1 MEQSKI
7 SMLDNIQQSI
17 QAFTNQQ
24 FYFTVRNEAYRCKFN
39 LYIGPEESYLGV
51 FNQLIKTESSFT
63 FIYDKRIL
71 EKNYRK
77 YLSTNF
83 RKKNYFIKIAE
94 FNENDTI
101 NINSSNFENIFIRA
115 FHVIKNVFSSSFIE
129 NHQISPTTLEIRLNQ
144 LKNTN
149 TKEPDNNNSPVMR
162 FEEIVNNKRIIISIS
177 PIDGDIRLS
186 IASLVESGIYNPI
199 TSFFE
204 NLFNYEPYR
213 YERFCSKHNLIMGE
227 EQGYPEY
234 PRAKNNIQNFSIK
247 FNYITEGE
255 LEVVIKRSSRSLQQF
270 ISKIIFLLDL
280 LAGSDLYAR
289 GVLDKK
295 SDMMKESDE
304 SKYPFMTYLCYGSRI
319 YGHPEYDISISF
331 YPVVETDD
339 NDKEFLVS
347 KLDIRVDPFE
357 NQERPIIGT
366 FLHPI
371 GYDMGK

>member
-1 MEQSKI
+1 MEQSNI

-24 FYFTVRNEAYRCKFN
+24 FYLIVHNEAYKCVFN
-39 LYIGPEESYLGV
+39 LYFGPEESYLGV

-77 YLSTNF
+77 YLSTNL
-83 RKKNYFIKIAE
+83 RKKNYFIKIADII
-94 FNENDTI
+94 ENDI
-101 NINSSNFENIFIRA
+101 IKNNSSNFENIYIRA
-115 FHVIKNVFSSSFIE
+115 FHVIKNVFTTGFIE
-129 NHQISPTTLEIRLNQ
+129 IQQISPSTLEIKLNQ
-144 LKNTN
+144 LKNLFN
-149 TKEPDNNNSPVMR
+149 QELDNSKSPILR

-199 TSFFE
+199 TSYFE
-204 NLFNYEPYR
+204 NLFEYEPYR
-213 YERFCSKHNLIMGE
+213 YERFCSKHELIIVE
-227 EQGYPEY
+227 KQGYEQY

-255 LEVVIKRSSRSLQQF
+255 LDVVIKRSSRSLQQF
-270 ISKIIFLLDL
+270 ISKILFLLDL
-280 LAGSDLYAR
+280 LAGSDLYDR
-289 GVLDKK
+289 GVLDKNA
-295 SDMMKESDE
+295 DMMKESDE
-304 SKYPFMTYLCYGSRI
+304 SEYPLIKYLCHGSRI

-339 NDKEFLVS
+339 DDKEFLVS

-357 NQERPIIGT
+357 NQERPIRGT
-366 FLHPI
+366 FLHPLI
-371 GYDMGK
+371 YDMGK